1 MRNEVNGMKT
11 IMLMLGTRPEA
22 IKLAPLWREL
32 QERRPRVHP
41 LLCVTGQHRQ
51 MLDPMLNFFGM
62 RADYDLRIMRHNQS
76 LNPLLARLVA
86 GIDGVLAEARPDWLV
101 VQGDTTTVMAASI
114 AAYHR
119 GIQVAHVEA
128 GLRTGNKRAPFPE
141 EMNRRVAGVV
151 SDMNFAPTAVAV
163 RHLRREGVPAHQ
175 IALVGNTVVD
185 ALQWAARVVRRQP
198 PALPPG
204 IPEPARGRKLILVTG
219 HRRENFGNGLDEIC
233 AALRDLSLA
242 LPDVDIVYPVHLNP
256 NVRGPVRRALAG
268 APRIYLVDPVDY
280 PVLVALLRRAWLV
293 LTDSGGIQEEAPTFG
308 VPCLVMRD
316 VTERPEGVR
325 RGVARLVGARRD
337 RIVAEVMRLHRD
349 ADAYKNMATGG
360 NPYGDGRAAWRIADW
375 LEHGSCDPFQAEA

>member
-1 MRNEVNGMKT
+1 MKT
-11 IMLMLGTRPEA
+11 IVLMLGTRPEA

-32 QERRPRVHP
+32 QRRRPRVHP

-51 MLDPMLNFFGM
+51 MLDPMLDFFGM
-62 RADYDLRIMRHNQS
+62 RADRDLRIMRRNQS
-76 LNPLLARLVA
+76 LNALLARLVA

-119 GIQVAHVEA
+119 GISIAHVEA

-141 EMNRRVAGVV
+141 EINRRVAGVV
-151 SDMNFAPTAVAV
+151 ADAHFAPTRAAV
-163 RHLRREGVPAHQ
+163 RNLRREGVPARQ

-185 ALQWAARVVRRQP
+185 ALHWAMREVRRRP
-198 PALPPG
+198 PSLPPG
-204 IPEPARGRKLILVTG
+204 VPPPARGRKLLLVTG
-219 HRRENFGNGLDEIC
+219 HRRENFGDGFDRIC
-233 AALRDLSLA
+233 GALRDIALA
-242 LPDVDIVYPVHLNP
+242 LPDCDIVYPVHLNP
-256 NVRGPVRRALAG
+256 NVRGPVLRALAG
-268 APRIYLVDPVDY
+268 VPRIHLVEPVDY

-325 RGVARLVGARRD
+325 RGVARLVGTRRE
-337 RIVAEVMRLHRD
+337 RIVAEVLRLHRN
-349 ADAYKNMATGG
+349 ADAYRKMASGG
-360 NPYGDGRAAWRIADW
+360 NPYGDGWAARRIADW
-375 LEHGSCDPFQAEA
+375 LEHGSCDPFPAEA